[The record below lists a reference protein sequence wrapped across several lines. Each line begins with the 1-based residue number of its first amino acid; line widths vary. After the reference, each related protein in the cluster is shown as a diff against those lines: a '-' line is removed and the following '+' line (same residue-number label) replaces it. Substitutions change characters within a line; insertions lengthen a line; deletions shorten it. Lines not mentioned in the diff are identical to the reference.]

1 MGMKIFAMALSFD
14 CLSAEQIP
22 DHRERD
28 DQQHAHD
35 REAPDA
41 SSATLGA
48 RTISPTNESGL
59 LRRWHDRDNPSLWA
73 AGSVFLDGPDHAEK
87 S

>member
-1 MGMKIFAMALSFD
+1 MRARYERRGEEMGMKIFAMALSFD

-22 DHRERD
+22 DHRERY

-41 SSATLGA
+41 VHSSSA
-48 RTISPTNESGL
+48 PTEL
-59 LRRWHDRDNPSLWA
+59 
-73 AGSVFLDGPDHAEK
+73 
-87 S
+87 